1 MISSLLIYI
10 HKIINKRYHNKTYED
25 CSFGMMLNPSCMN
38 FLHMKIQIY
47 IKIIN
52 ISEIKIMKKL
62 FITLLMTLTVSFIF
76 ADDIKVNEKN
86 YDLSTVSYNSLSR
99 SLKLDSIQS
108 EDFKFVFDTF
118 VNQML
123 NIKDE
128 KNENVQDNMFKNSI
142 KMNINMSKQVLD
154 PKQYKKYLTYLNM
167 TIVNRNLNK

>member
-1 MISSLLIYI
+1 
-10 HKIINKRYHNKTYED
+10 
-25 CSFGMMLNPSCMN
+25 
-38 FLHMKIQIY
+38 
-47 IKIIN
+47 
-52 ISEIKIMKKL
+52 MKKL